1 VCISELMMGAMIGVL
16 ILPAATARAGEL
28 GSAPPW
34 ENVNL
39 PGFAYVDQPGA
50 TAAASASIGAPGAAA
65 APSGA
70 RSNASTDIELAFWR
84 SVHTSGKAEEYSAD
98 LARFQNGNFVS
109 IGRIRLAALQTGDGT
124 KDAVETQSSNPAL
137 PTRETEEQLRLDQR
151 KRSAIQKRLLALGY
165 FDWAADGN
173 FNDNTRCAIER
184 GQAARHCLKSGYFNR
199 LQYQAVIAGRLP
211 SIQLAALAILR
222 QPPAAP
228 PQPTPAR
235 SAARATA
242 PAPSDMSSDGGA
254 RARRASIGVATM
266 KDDGTIVLDL
276 VAVNGAGVMGD
287 ARLVYPP
294 GHSRYRE
301 VLEHVSGLRP
311 GEHKPVPPWP
321 DCDPLAG
328 VPGLDSY
335 WNVKVPGKYW
345 IDMVWNDNEW
355 EPAEPIPMPLHHATR
370 LELTNLS
377 AFPSLVSHRGR
388 RIRFTVEITARDIR
402 SSGGARPEWRATYRA
417 RAIDTC
423 ILE

>member
-1 VCISELMMGAMIGVL
+1 MCMSELMMGVVIGVL
-16 ILPAATARAGEL
+16 ILPPATARAGEL

-39 PGFAYVDQPGA
+39 PGFVHVDQPGA
-50 TAAASASIGAPGAAA
+50 TAAASASIGAPA

-84 SVHTSGKAEEYSAD
+84 PVRTSGKAEEYS
-98 LARFQNGNFVS
+98 
-109 IGRIRLAALQTGDGT
+109 T
-124 KDAVETQSSNPAL
+124 
-137 PTRETEEQLRLDQR
+137 
-151 KRSAIQKRLLALGY
+151 
-165 FDWAADGN
+165 
-173 FNDNTRCAIER
+173 
-184 GQAARHCLKSGYFNR
+184 
-199 LQYQAVIAGRLP
+199 
-211 SIQLAALAILR
+211 
-222 QPPAAP
+222 AP
-228 PQPTPAR
+228 
-235 SAARATA
+235 ATA

-276 VAVNGAGVMGD
+276 VAVNGAGVTGD
-287 ARLVYPP
+287 ARLVYSP

-328 VPGLDSY
+328 VPELNSY

-345 IDMVWNDNEW
+345 IDMAWNDNEW

-388 RIRFTVEITARDIR
+388 RIRFTVEITARDIT